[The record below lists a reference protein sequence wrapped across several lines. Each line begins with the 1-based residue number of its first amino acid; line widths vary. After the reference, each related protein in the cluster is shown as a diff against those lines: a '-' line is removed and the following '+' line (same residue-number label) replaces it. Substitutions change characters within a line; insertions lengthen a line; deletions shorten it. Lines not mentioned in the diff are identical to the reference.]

1 MGRIRLVSIAALIA
15 AGSVALAAC
24 GSSGGGSGST
34 NAAGGGNTT
43 AGSSTSGSGS
53 ATSGSGGSGSCAS
66 GKIDSEGSTAQ
77 ANAMTEWIKDYQQQC
92 SGATITYNPTGSGDG
107 VTAFIAGQ
115 HAFVGSD
122 SALDPSKGE
131 VKGAQKRCGSTPLD
145 LPMVV
150 GPIAVAYKLNGV
162 SKLILD
168 GPTVAKI
175 FLGKIKTWND
185 PAIAKL
191 NSGVKLPS
199 TPISVFY
206 RSDSSGTTQ
215 NFEKYLAAT
224 APSVFTATPDKDS
237 SKSGFVGQG
246 KAKSS
251 GVADAVSKTN
261 GSITY
266 VEFSYAVSSG
276 LSTADIDNGSGP
288 VELSKDSASAAAAAA
303 KVTGTGNDLTLSLDY
318 ATKAKGAYPIILVTY
333 EIACSKYTNAA
344 QGNLV
349 KSFLS
354 YTAGDGQSVLPKL
367 GYAPLPSSLDAKVKQ
382 SIAAISS

>member
-1 MGRIRLVSIAALIA
+1 VGRIRLVSIAALLA
-15 AGSVALAAC
+15 AGSIALAAC

-34 NAAGGGNTT
+34 NAAGGGTSSPT
-43 AGSSTSGSGS
+43 SGSTGSGSGS
-53 ATSGSGGSGSCAS
+53 TNCAT
-66 GKIDSEGSTAQ
+66 GKLDSEGSTAQ
-77 ANAMTEWIKDYQQQC
+77 ANAMTQWIKDYQTKC
-92 SGATITYNPTGSGDG
+92 PGATITYNPTGSGDG
-107 VTAFIAGQ
+107 VTAFISGQ
-115 HAFVGSD
+115 HGFVGSD

-131 VKGAQKRCGSTPLD
+131 VAGAQKRCGSPALN

-150 GPIAVAYKLNGV
+150 GPIAVAYNLNGV

-168 GPTVAKI
+168 GPTTASI

-191 NSGVKLPS
+191 NPGVKLPS
-199 TPISVFY
+199 TPITVFY

-224 APSVFTATPDKDS
+224 APTVFTATPDKDS
-237 SKSGFVGQG
+237 SKSGFTGQG
-246 KAKSS
+246 KAKSA
-251 GVADAVSKTN
+251 GVADAVSKTP

-276 LSTADIDNGSGP
+276 LSTAEIDNGSGP

-303 KVTGTGNDLTLSLDY
+303 KITGTGNDLTLSLDY

-333 EIACSKYTNAA
+333 EITCSKFTNAS
-344 QGNLV
+344 QGKLV

-354 YTAGDGQSVLPKL
+354 YTAGDGQTVLPKL
-367 GYAPLPSSLDAKVKQ
+367 GYAPLPSSLDTKVKA
-382 SIAAISS
+382 SIASISA